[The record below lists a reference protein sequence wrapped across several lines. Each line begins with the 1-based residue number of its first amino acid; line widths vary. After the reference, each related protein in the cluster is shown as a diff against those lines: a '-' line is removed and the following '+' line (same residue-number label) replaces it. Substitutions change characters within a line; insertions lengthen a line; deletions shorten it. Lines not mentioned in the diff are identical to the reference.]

1 MVSALVASLN
11 YLNDQQKIMN
21 DIIEYAL
28 KTEEDAEPLLKFFRR
43 EEKDLQKRIISGP
56 LNAGI
61 DFPRPVKKAVSASG
75 KYIIL
80 YTYIPLDSAT
90 NSEVIRVNLDSIMPA
105 ASGKYNDKVIM
116 QLPSYDID

>member
-80 YTYIPLDSAT
+80 YTYIPLDLAT

-116 QLPSYDID
+116 QLPSYDIE

>member
-1 MVSALVASLN
+1 MVSVLVATLN
-11 YLNDQQKIMN
+11 YLKDQQKIMD
-21 DIIEYAL
+21 DIIEFAL

-43 EEKDLQKRIISGP
+43 EEKDLQKRIMNGP

-61 DFPRPVKKAVSASG
+61 DFPRPVKKAVSTSG

-90 NSEVIRVNLDSIMPA
+90 NSEVTRVNLDSIMLA
-105 ASGKYNDKVIM
+105 ASGKYNNKVIM
-116 QLPSYDID
+116 QLPSYDIE